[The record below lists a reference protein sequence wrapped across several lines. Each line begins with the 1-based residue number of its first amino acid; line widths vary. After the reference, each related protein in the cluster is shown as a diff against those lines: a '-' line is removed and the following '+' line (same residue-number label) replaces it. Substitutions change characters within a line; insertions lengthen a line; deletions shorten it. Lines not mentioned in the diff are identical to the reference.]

1 MRIFG
6 IINNN
11 TRKTGV
17 LVLTLNNVSS
27 RNHTRTQ
34 TDLIRTECTGHANPH
49 LVQTLI
55 SINGV
60 DSFTRDSSDVG
71 HTGVFGRTRTNLKF
85 FPEIYKSTGRSGQAG
100 ISLTLRG
107 GSGRNVCGIQKPA
120 SNEQRGAET
129 ERRCCLA
136 DLSTCNAA
144 CRLPP
149 GCWENMDGS
158 DGGARSVGGRRSALS
173 VRPSL

>member
-1 MRIFG
+1 M
-6 IINNN
+6 
-11 TRKTGV
+11 V
-17 LVLTLNNVSS
+17 MVLTLNNVSS

-60 DSFTRDSSDVG
+60 DSFTRDSSD
-71 HTGVFGRTRTNLKF
+71 TPEFFRRTRTNLNI

-144 CRLPP
+144 CCLPP
-149 GCWENMDGS
+149 GCCENMDGS
-158 DGGARSVGGRRSALS
+158 GGGARSVGGRRSALF